1 MEHSILSAGTA
12 IYDIL
17 SRALGDRVTKVFPIA
32 ADEAT
37 LPYVCYHR
45 DKLEALPYKG
55 SGNYT
60 PPTVAEVSVDIYA
73 ATYKE
78 SVTLAEAVRRTLDGA
93 YITTDEGLT
102 VRACWLCDALETWA
116 NDAFVQSLVFRL
128 RV

>member
-12 IYDIL
+12 IYDL
-17 SRALGDRVTKVFPIA
+17 LTQSLGDSVTKVFPIA

-37 LPYVCYHR
+37 LPYICYHR
-45 DKLEALPYKG
+45 DKLESIPYKG
-55 SGNYT
+55 HGNYT

-78 SVTLAEAVRRTLDGA
+78 SVRLAEAVRRTLDGA

-102 VRACWLCDALETWA
+102 VRACWLSDALETWA

-128 RV
+128 RI